1 MRTTPGQRRRPHVI
15 LAEDDADLR
24 EVIAELLRDMG
35 ADVESAADGGRFLVS
50 VASQYNEG
58 RTPRQVDLIVTDIA
72 MPVCSG
78 LDILDGIRAARW
90 TTPVIIMT
98 GLQTPTV
105 RARASKLGAKL
116 LIKPLDLDTFRN
128 AVIELLATR
137 PDCVLEALEKA

>member
-1 MRTTPGQRRRPHVI
+1 MRTTPRLRKPHVI
-15 LAEDDADLR
+15 LAEDDGDLR
-24 EVIAELLRDMG
+24 EVLAEVLSEMG
-35 ADVESAADGGRFLVS
+35 AEVESVVDGGRFLVS

-58 RTPRQVDLIVTDIA
+58 RTPRQVDLIVTDIR

-105 RARASKLGAKL
+105 RARAIKLGAKL
-116 LIKPLDLDTFRN
+116 LIKPLDLDVFKS
-128 AVIELLATR
+128 AVTELLA
-137 PDCVLEALEKA
+137 LESPQPQDA